1 MKKLIKASLA
11 ALCSALL
18 LTNAVMPAV
27 SAEEVDEELV
37 FPSGIT
43 HEDLDFL
50 LDFYENDID
59 MAEDKWGA
67 TAIGFFHGDE
77 VLCTDYF
84 AYSDAELQAKADE
97 SSVFEWG
104 EVSEL
109 LVWVSALQLWEQGS
123 LDLEGDIR
131 DCLPDGFLRRL
142 AYDEPITIL
151 DLMNGTAGW
160 QELVCPVWKTD
171 AEAIRPLGEALRAV
185 EPKQVCRPGEA
196 AVDQMYNAAV
206 AAYVIECITG
216 QDYSDHVREHIL
228 EPLGMEHTS
237 VNAAHTDN
245 AWVCEQRRKMRT
257 YESAASLIDKG
268 SCLSYLTL
276 YPAGS
281 AVSTLDDL
289 ITFAQALVC
298 DDTPLFRDPETQAEL
313 FEATAFYGDS
323 DIPLCAHGLHCK
335 EYAVRTYSLDG
346 ATAASHARLLLD
358 PVSQLGLAVM
368 IEQSDT
374 DNHYFNDF
382 SEWCFGTLS
391 PKKFG
396 KGAESARLSGYYLPS
411 SLPQRGMLRI
421 VGFLSAAKA
430 ERFEPLSR
438 IGSGVYQ
445 RTYDTETMYGQLQES
460 RESKRRLI
468 DSTHFN
474 AEDESAM
481 LIGVK
486 TLSDGSTEA
495 VISSPMSSEPVHA
508 VRDRF
513 YTAELCIL
521 TAYVLLAVASVY
533 LMFMRRKLKKHGRL
547 KKYSGSALLSAG
559 QTSWLVSV
567 LFMFV
572 TYVIFVSGG
581 TMTFSVS
588 AVIGISQ
595 LICTAFC
602 CLAAVAAVI
611 GLVRE
616 KSGKWRY
623 AANMLCNI
631 TAIAAVVC
639 FETYNFW
646 NI

>member
-18 LTNAVMPAV
+18 LTNAVLPAV
-27 SAEEVDEELV
+27 SAAEADEELV

-43 HEDLDFL
+43 LEDLDFL

-84 AYSDAELQAKADE
+84 AYSDAELQVKADE
-97 SSVFEWG
+97 RSVFEWG

-109 LVWVSALQLWEQGS
+109 LVWVSAMQLWEQGS

-131 DCLPDGFLRRL
+131 EYLPDGFFRRL
-142 AYDEPITIL
+142 AFDEPITML

-160 QELVCPVWKTD
+160 QKVVRPIWTTD
-171 AEAIRPLGEALRAV
+171 AEAIRPLGEELRAA

-196 AVDQMYNAAV
+196 AVDSMYSAAV
-206 AAYVIECITG
+206 AAYIIECITG
-216 QDYSDHVREHIL
+216 QDYCAYVREHIL

-245 AWVCEQRRKMRT
+245 EWVCKQRRKMRT
-257 YESAASLIDKG
+257 YESGASLIDKG

-281 AVSTLDDL
+281 AVSTLNDL
-289 ITFAQALVC
+289 ITFAQALIS
-298 DDTPLFRDPETQAEL
+298 DDLPLFSSPESQAEL
-313 FEATAFYGDS
+313 FEATSFYGES
-323 DIPLCAHGLHCK
+323 DIPLCAHGLHCN
-335 EYAVRTYSLDG
+335 EYTVRTYGLDG
-346 ATAASHARLLLD
+346 ATAASHARVLID
-358 PVSQLGLAVM
+358 PVSKLGFAVM

>member
-1 MKKLIKASLA
+1 MKKLFKTSLTL
-11 ALCSALL
+11 LCSLLL
-18 LTNAVMPAV
+18 LTNAVLPAV

-43 HEDLDFL
+43 HEDLCFL

-84 AYSDAELQAKADE
+84 AYADAELQTKADE

-109 LVWVSALQLWEQGS
+109 LVWVSAMQLWEQGS

-131 DCLPDGFLRRL
+131 ERLPDGFFRRL
-142 AYDEPITIL
+142 AYDEPITML

-196 AVDQMYNAAV
+196 TVDQMYNAAV

-216 QDYSDHVREHIL
+216 QDYCEHVREHIL

-245 AWVCEQRRKMRT
+245 AWVCEQRRKMRI
-257 YESAASLIDKG
+257 YESGASLIDKG

-289 ITFAQALVC
+289 ITFAQALIS
-298 DDTPLFRDPETQAEL
+298 DDTPLFSSPETQAEL
-313 FEATAFYGDS
+313 FKATAFYGES

-346 ATAASHARLLLD
+346 ATAASHARVLID

-374 DNHYFNDF
+374 DNHYYNEFI
-382 SEWCFGTLS
+382 EWCFGTLS
-391 PKKFG
+391 PEKYG
-396 KGAESARLSGYYLPS
+396 KGVESARLSGYYLPS
-411 SLPQRGMLRI
+411 SLPQRGMLKI

-438 IGSGVYQ
+438 IGSGAYQ
-445 RTYDTETMYGQLQES
+445 RTYDTEAMYGLLQEN

-474 AEDESAM
+474 AEEESAM

-495 VISSPMSSEPVHA
+495 VISSPMSSAPEHA

-559 QTSWLVSV
+559 QTAWLVSV
-567 LFMFV
+567 LLMFA
-572 TYVIFVSGG
+572 TYVIFVNSG
-581 TMTFSVS
+581 TMAFAVS

-595 LICTAFC
+595 MLCTAVC
-602 CLAAVAAVI
+602 ITAAAAAVI

-623 AANMLCNI
+623 AANMICNI
-631 TAIAAVVC
+631 TAIVAVVC